1 MRTNLKVPF
10 AEKDEA
16 KRLGARWDP
25 ANKTWY
31 VKDVEDLTAFARWHP
46 TPGEATAVTT
56 AKPAAAA
63 TMAKVGAR
71 YFELNCS
78 CLPWEGCAK
87 CRAIVAAKD
96 W

>member
-31 VKDVEDLTAFARWHP
+31 VKDAEDLTAFARWLRA
-46 TPGEATAVTT
+46 PGEATAATT
-56 AKPAAAA
+56 AKPAAA
-63 TMAKVGAR
+63 TMAKVGTR
-71 YFELNCS
+71 YFELSCN

-87 CRAIVAAKD
+87 CRAILAAKD